1 MDDVQVGRAV
11 DLTQY
16 EIEGLKS
23 KYNLAD
29 AHTHQSQS
37 SGQAQIVAALPALW
51 DEAERGRQVDF
62 ENRFLDAFFHLHGQ
76 PTALTKRKTLL
87 SYSASTSTMIAAMYL
102 RRNGMTV
109 TLIEPC
115 FDNLRDVLV
124 NMGVALSPIDESAF
138 ADVDRIYDNL
148 VSSVHTD
155 ALYLVDPNNPTG
167 STLLR
172 HGRRGFEEVIRF
184 CRDHRK
190 VLLLDFCF
198 AAFTLF
204 DEHAGRFDVY
214 ELLEAS
220 GITYL
225 AVEDTGKTWPVQ
237 DVKCALL
244 TVSDDIHLEIFDL
257 HTSVLLNVSP
267 FALNVLRRYVEESSR
282 DRMAS
287 VHDLLDT
294 NTEVLRA
301 SLAGTIL
308 RHQRPAVRVSVAWLR
323 IEDPL
328 LPASQLQADL
338 TEFGIHLLPGTHFYW
353 SRPSFGERFVRVAL
367 ARDPDDFASAMGVL
381 RERVLCYE
389 L

>member
-1 MDDVQVGRAV
+1 MSDVQTEPAV

-16 EIEGLKS
+16 EIEALKS
-23 KYNLAD
+23 AHNLAD

-37 SGQAQIVAALPALW
+37 PGQHEIVAALPALW
-51 DEAERGRQVDF
+51 YEAERGRQADF
-62 ENRFLDAFFHLHGQ
+62 ENDFLDAFFRLHGQ
-76 PTALTKRKTLL
+76 PTVLAKRKTML
-87 SYSASTSTMIAAMYL
+87 SYSATTSTMVAGMYL
-102 RRNGMTV
+102 KRHGMTV

-124 NMGVALSPIDESAF
+124 NMGVGLSPIDESAF
-138 ADVDRIYDNL
+138 ADADRIYDNL
-148 VSSVHTD
+148 VSSVLTD

-190 VLLLDFCF
+190 LLVLDFCF

-204 DEHAGRFDVY
+204 DENAGRFDVY

-220 GITYL
+220 GISYL
-225 AVEDTGKTWPVQ
+225 ALEDTGKTWPVQ
-237 DVKCALL
+237 DAKCAML
-244 TVSDDIHLEIFDL
+244 TPSDDLRTEIFDL

-267 FALNVLRRYVEESSR
+267 FVLNVLRRYVEESAR

-301 SLAGTIL
+301 ALKDTVL
-308 RHQRPAVRVSVAWLR
+308 CHQRPDARVSVAWLR
-323 IEDPL
+323 IEDPML
-328 LPASQLQADL
+328 TASRLRADL
-338 TEFGIHLLPGTHFYW
+338 ADVNIHLLPGRHFYW
-353 SRPSFGERFVRVAL
+353 SRPSLGERFVRVAL
-367 ARDPDDFASAMGVL
+367 ARDPEDFEATMGVL
-381 RERVLCYE
+381 RERVLRYGH
-389 L
+389 